1 MADRSLLPPSAA
13 PLARAIT
20 EAAAPLGALPVHRLW
35 DPWACPAAALPALAW
50 ALSVDE
56 WDDAWPEEV
65 KRQVCADS
73 LPVHARKGTVGSVR
87 QVLRS
92 VGLIDEQRGY
102 TAHIVEGISAFVR
115 DGTATHNGTRLR
127 NESASWASYRVILN
141 RPITI
146 AQAALARR
154 QLEATAP
161 ARCTLDE
168 LTFTA
173 VGWLRNG
180 AKLRNG
186 TITYGAA

>member
-1 MADRSLLPPSAA
+1 MTDRSLLPPSATT
-13 PLARAIT
+13 LARAIT
-20 EAAAPLGALPVHRLW
+20 EAAAPLGALPVSRLW

-73 LPVHARKGTVGSVR
+73 LPVHARKGTVDSVR

-92 VGLIDEQRGY
+92 VGLIDEARGY

-115 DGTATHNGTRLR
+115 DGTATHNGTRTR
-127 NESASWASYRVILN
+127 GETAEWAAYRVTLN

-154 QLEATAP
+154 QLDATAP

-173 VGWLRNG
+173 TAWLRNG
-180 AKLRNG
+180 ARLRDG

>member
-1 MADRSLLPPSAA
+1 MADRSLLPPSAT

-20 EAAAPLGALPVHRLW
+20 EAAAPLGALPVYRLW
-35 DPWACPAAALPALAW
+35 DPWHCPAAALPALAW

-56 WDDAWPEEV
+56 WSDAWPEEI

-73 LPVHARKGTVGSVR
+73 LPVHARKGTVDSVR

-92 VGLIDEQRGY
+92 VGLINEQLGY

-115 DGTATHNGTRLR
+115 NGTATHNGTRTR
-127 NESASWASYRVILN
+127 DESASWASYRVTLN
-141 RPITI
+141 RPITL
-146 AQAALARR
+146 AQADLARR

-161 ARCTLDE
+161 ARCTLDQ
-168 LTFTA
+168 LNFTA
-173 VGWLRNG
+173 AGWLRNG
-180 AKLRNG
+180 TRTRNG

>member
-1 MADRSLLPPSAA
+1 MADRSLLPPSAT

-35 DPWACPAAALPALAW
+35 DPWACPPAALPALAW

-65 KRQVCADS
+65 QRKVCADS
-73 LPVHARKGTVGSVR
+73 LPVHARKGTVDSVR

-127 NESASWASYRVILN
+127 NESASWASYQVILN

-173 VGWLRNG
+173 VDWLRNG

>member
-1 MADRSLLPPSAA
+1 MTDRSLLPPSATA
-13 PLARAIT
+13 LARAIT
-20 EAAAPLGALPVHRLW
+20 ESAAPLGALPVSRLW

-65 KRQVCADS
+65 KRQVCADA
-73 LPVHARKGTVGSVR
+73 LPTHARKGTVDSVR

-92 VGLIDEQRGY
+92 VGLIDEARGY

-115 DGTATHNGTRLR
+115 DGTATHNGTRTR
-127 NESASWASYRVILN
+127 GETAEWAAYRVTLN
-141 RPITI
+141 RPITLE
-146 AQAALARR
+146 QAALARR
-154 QLEATAP
+154 QLDATAP

-173 VGWLRNG
+173 TAWLRNG
-180 AKLRNG
+180 ARLRDG

>member
-1 MADRSLLPPSAA
+1 MTDRSLLPPSAT
-13 PLARAIT
+13 PLARAVT
-20 EAAAPLGALPVHRLW
+20 EAAAPLAALPVYRLW
-35 DPWACPAAALPALAW
+35 NPWACPAAALPALAW

-65 KRQVCADS
+65 KRQVCADA
-73 LPVHARKGTVGSVR
+73 LPTHARKGTFDSVR

-92 VGLIDEQRGY
+92 VGLINPALGY

-115 DGTATHNGTRLR
+115 NGTATHNGTRTR
-127 NESASWASYRVILN
+127 DESAEWAAYRVTLN

-168 LTFTA
+168 LTFTVTA
-173 VGWLRNG
+173 WLRNG
-180 AKLRNG
+180 TRLRDG

>member
-1 MADRSLLPPSAA
+1 MTDRSLLTPSAT
-13 PLARAIT
+13 PLARAVT
-20 EAAAPLGALPVHRLW
+20 EAAAPLGALPVPRLW
-35 DPWACPAAALPALAW
+35 DPWACPAVALPALAW

-92 VGLIDEQRGY
+92 VGLIDDVRGY

-115 DGTATHNGTRLR
+115 DATATHNGTRTR
-127 NESASWASYRVILN
+127 DESAEWAAYRVTLN
-141 RPITI
+141 RPITLE
-146 AQAALARR
+146 QAALARR
-154 QLEATAP
+154 QLDATAP

-173 VGWLRNG
+173 AAWLRNG
-180 AKLRNG
+180 ARLRDG

>member
-1 MADRSLLPPSAA
+1 MTDRSLLPPSATA
-13 PLARAIT
+13 LERAIT
-20 EAAAPLGALPVHRLW
+20 EAAAPLGALPVSRLW

-56 WDDAWPEEV
+56 WGDAWPEEV
-65 KRQVCADS
+65 KRQVCADA

-92 VGLIDEQRGY
+92 VGLIDEARGY

-115 DGTATHNGTRLR
+115 NGTATHNGTRTR
-127 NESASWASYRVILN
+127 GETAQWAAYRVTLN

-146 AQAALARR
+146 AQAALVRR
-154 QLEATAP
+154 QLDATAP
-161 ARCTLDE
+161 ARCTLDQ
-168 LTFTA
+168 LNFTA
-173 VGWLRNG
+173 TAWLRNG
-180 AKLRNG
+180 TRLRNG

>member
-1 MADRSLLPPSAA
+1 MTDRSLLPPSATT
-13 PLARAIT
+13 LARAIT
-20 EAAAPLGALPVHRLW
+20 QAAAPLAALPVYRLW

-65 KRQVCADS
+65 KRQVCADA
-73 LPVHARKGTVGSVR
+73 LPTHARKGTVDSVR

-92 VGLIDEQRGY
+92 VGLINPALGY

-115 DGTATHNGTRLR
+115 NGTATHNGTRTR
-127 NESASWASYRVILN
+127 GETAEWAAYRVTLN
-141 RPITI
+141 RPITL
-146 AQAALARR
+146 AQAELARR

-168 LTFTA
+168 LNFTA

-180 AKLRNG
+180 SRARNG